1 MLCIL
6 PFDIVRSTNEWFLE
20 AIKWRGLGAFKVS
33 LVQSVFRELVQH
45 GQSTSTTSTFFV
57 ATLIYI

>member
-20 AIKWRGLGAFKVS
+20 TIKWRGLS
-33 LVQSVFRELVQH
+33 WSWCVQDVF
-45 GQSTSTTSTFFV
+45 SSISFP
-57 ATLIYI
+57 

>member
-20 AIKWRGLGAFKVS
+20 VIKWRGLGVFKMS
-33 LVQSVFRELVQH
+33 LVQSVFRELVH
-45 GQSTSTTSTFFV
+45 IHVHNAFFV
-57 ATLIYI
+57 ATLIYNVV